1 MKKIVMFTALS
12 LCTIVTLGAC
22 SDGSRDF
29 GDQIDDAR
37 QTNLATEERGKG
49 DAHQRAD
56 DRRDDG
62 SRDDGSRDDVNRG
75 AQAAT
80 ASIADI
86 RDAADRAVDTVAAET
101 DAMLTVLDID
111 YDFDGRWDIDV
122 ASESD
127 AYEVTVTAD
136 GARIEERDRTDR
148 DDTAAIAAPIDIFTA
163 IDAAT
168 TDHPG
173 DFDAASFDEQTWEIS
188 VRTGEGQL
196 EVFVDAESGQVT
208 DARLDN

>member
-12 LCTIVTLGAC
+12 LCTTVTLGAC

-37 QTNLATEERGKG
+37 QTNSATEERGEG

-56 DRRDDG
+56 DH
-62 SRDDGSRDDVNRG
+62 RDDGSRDDVNRG
-75 AQAAT
+75 AQATT

-86 RDAADRAVDTVAAET
+86 RDAADRAVDTVVAET

-173 DFDAASFDEQTWEIS
+173 DFDAASFDDQTWEIS

-208 DARLDN
+208 DVRLDD